1 MNMVDIILKKKAG
14 EALSAEEIRFFAQGA
29 AAGTIPD
36 YQLSALL
43 MAICWRGMNAQ
54 ETTCLTM
61 EMMHSGGVVDLS
73 AIDGVCVDKHSTG
86 GVGDTTTLVLV
97 PLAAACGAKVAKI
110 SGRGLG
116 HTGGTLDKLESI
128 PGCSVEETEARFV
141 RQVQEIGCSVIG
153 QTHDLCPADKALYAL
168 RDVTGTVD
176 CIPLIASSIVSKKLA
191 SGAGAIVLDVK
202 TGSGAL
208 MHTLEDSIALAK
220 AMVDIGAQ
228 AGKPILALVTGMEQ
242 PLGTHVGNALEV
254 KEAIDILS
262 GRAGGDLLAVSLE
275 LGSRMLVAAG
285 IAENVE
291 DGKAR
296 MKRALES
303 GAGLEKLKEMIA
315 AQGGDAGVCDDV
327 TRLPQAKYLVPVPA
341 PHDGYVAD
349 MDTTAIG
356 YCAQDLGAGRKQK
369 TDAIDPAVGL
379 VMDVRIGDFV
389 KRGDALDAAPEPDG
403 AGGGRDCPHAAGRQ
417 ADERETRDAAAGVCG
432 GFTGRGRAL
441 KNAFRPPAA
450 RRKRSKEK
458 YGRKAKKGE
467 LSQKGGAAG
476 APSEAG
482 SLRVCAGHRRVA
494 GSHAAANALYTDHS
508 FYR

>member
-1 MNMVDIILKKKAG
+1 M
-14 EALSAEEIRFFAQGA
+14 
-29 AAGTIPD
+29 
-36 YQLSALL
+36 
-43 MAICWRGMNAQ
+43 
-54 ETTCLTM
+54 
-61 EMMHSGGVVDLS
+61 
-73 AIDGVCVDKHSTG
+73 
-86 GVGDTTTLVLV
+86 LV

-141 RQVQEIGCSVIG
+141 RQVQEIGCAVIG

-254 KEAIDILS
+254 KEAIDILA

-356 YCAQDLGAGRKQK
+356 YCAQDLGAGRH
-369 TDAIDPAVGL
+369 I
-379 VMDVRIGDFV
+379 FV
-389 KRGDALDAAPEPDG
+389 AHQHAPPLQSRCQLAALA
-403 AGGGRDCPHAAGRQ
+403 AGGRAQVQYPHAGLHSQQR
-417 ADERETRDAAAGVCG
+417 GC
-432 GFTGRGRAL
+432 RGR
-441 KNAFRPPAA
+441 
-450 RRKRSKEK
+450 RR
-458 YGRKAKKGE
+458 
-467 LSQKGGAAG
+467 L
-476 APSEAG
+476 
-482 SLRVCAGHRRVA
+482 LRVEHARVVVRVA
-494 GSHAAANALYTDHS
+494 SGFELRRMHHKGRFAERRHFQREVRFLRKLLRHRAQG
-508 FYR
+508 